1 MSDNCTTKQQQIDE
15 QGSKTINKQL
25 LHEIA
30 ERKRLEEALNVSNN
44 EFRDFIHMVSHD
56 LREPLRKISSFG
68 MLLKDSLD
76 GKLDKENQENLG
88 FMIDGAERMT
98 QMIED
103 LLAYSRINT
112 KAISLDIVD
121 LNKLIEQLEQLELA
135 TLLEEASAIIEIPK
149 PLPKINADP
158 DLIRQLLL
166 NLIINGIK
174 NCRDN
179 RDDIQPRI
187 LIRAE
192 NVAGNKVRIELQDN
206 GSGIQKQHHKDIF
219 RMVIHSNPKQEK
231 EGVGTGLAVCKKIV
245 DKHGGQIGVESK
257 VDIGSTF
264 WFILPELKTVE
275 QEQDNPV
282 SCLRT

>member
-1 MSDNCTTKQQQIDE
+1 MSDKCTTKQQQIDE
-15 QGSKTINKQL
+15 QRLKTINKQL

-30 ERKRLEEALNVSNN
+30 ERKRLEEALNVSNT

-98 QMIED
+98 QMIEY

-112 KAISLDIVD
+112 KEISFDIVD
-121 LNKLIEQLEQLELA
+121 LNEVIEQLEQLELA
-135 TLLEEASAIIEIPK
+135 ALLEEAGAIIEVPK
-149 PLPKINADP
+149 PLPKIHADP
-158 DLIRQLLL
+158 DLLRQLLL

-174 NCRDN
+174 NCRNN
-179 RDDIQPRI
+179 RDNIQPRI
-187 LIRAE
+187 LIWAE
-192 NVAGNKVRIELQDN
+192 NTADNKIRIELQDN
-206 GSGIQKQHHKDIF
+206 GSSIHKQHQKDIF
-219 RMVIHSNPKQEK
+219 KMFIHSNPKQEK

-257 VDIGSTF
+257 AEIGSTS
-264 WFILPELKTVE
+264 WFILPELKTVQ

-282 SCLRT
+282 SCVRT

>member
-1 MSDNCTTKQQQIDE
+1 MSDNCTTKQRQIEE
-15 QGSKTINKQL
+15 QELKTVNKQL

-30 ERKRLEEALNVSNN
+30 ERKRLEEALDVSNN
-44 EFRDFIHMVSHD
+44 EFRDYIHMVSHD

-112 KAISLDIVD
+112 KEISFDIVD
-121 LNKLIEQLEQLELA
+121 LNEVIEQLEQLELA
-135 TLLEEASAIIEIPK
+135 ALLEEAGAIIEIPK

-158 DLIRQLLL
+158 DLIRRLLL

-179 RDDIQPRI
+179 RDNLQPRI

-192 NVAGNKVRIELQDN
+192 NIADNKVRIELQDN
-206 GSGIQKQHHKDIF
+206 GSSIHKQHQKDIF
-219 RMVIHSNPKQEK
+219 RMFIRSNPKQEK
-231 EGVGTGLAVCKKIV
+231 EGAGTGLAVCKKIV
-245 DKHGGQIGVESK
+245 DKHGGQIGIESK
-257 VDIGSTF
+257 ADFGSTF
-264 WFILPELKTVE
+264 WFILPESKTVE

-282 SCLRT
+282 